1 MNIQS
6 IEGIGPVNAERLRAA
21 GISTVASL
29 LEAGAT
35 RTGRTQLAAE
45 TGLAEDL
52 ILGWVNRADLM
63 RIRGVGRQYSD
74 LLEAAGVDTVK
85 ELGRR
90 RADNLHKA
98 LQEANEKRNLVRR
111 APTENEVGRWIAR
124 AKALAPVVS
133 Y

>member
-98 LQEANEKRNLVRR
+98 LQEANEERNLVRR